1 MTQAPTT
8 DQAPDQAP
16 DQATTQPCGPMCTQ
30 LTVLPVET
38 LLEMDWADLVRRF
51 AVGVEWFDPRLFHL
65 AEEDLDRSF
74 KPELGVGRM
83 SIRALV
89 THLADCDLVYLHRIR
104 RAVAEET
111 PMLGVFDH
119 EAFVEAPF
127 SGPGSHGGVRTAP
140 PVAGAVAVI
149 HTLRRWALD
158 WLFDMDEATQNRAA
172 LHPERGSMTVR
183 YLLAVITWHNEYHA
197 AFLNAKV
204 EKLLGPI
211 PQTGPMPQGGCGP
224 GCGCA
229 AKLPNGQSGGS
240 DATT

>member
-1 MTQAPTT
+1 
-8 DQAPDQAP
+8 
-16 DQATTQPCGPMCTQ
+16 MCTQ

-38 LLEMDWADLVRRF
+38 LLGMDWGDLVRRF
-51 AVGVEWFDPRLFHL
+51 AIGVEWFDPRLFHL
-65 AEEDLDRSF
+65 AEEDLDRSY
-74 KPELGVGRM
+74 KPESGVGRM

-89 THLADCDLVYLHRIR
+89 THLADCELVYLHRIR

-119 EAFVEAPF
+119 DAFVEAPF
-127 SGPGSHGGVRTAP
+127 SGPGGRGGVSMAP
-140 PVAGAVAVI
+140 PVAGAVAVV

-183 YLLAVITWHNEYHA
+183 DIVSMATWHLEHHS

-204 EKLLGPI
+204 ESLLGPI
-211 PQTGPMPQGGCGP
+211 PEPGPMPQGGCGP

-229 AKLPNGQSGGS
+229 AKAPSGQTGGS
-240 DATT
+240 DASA